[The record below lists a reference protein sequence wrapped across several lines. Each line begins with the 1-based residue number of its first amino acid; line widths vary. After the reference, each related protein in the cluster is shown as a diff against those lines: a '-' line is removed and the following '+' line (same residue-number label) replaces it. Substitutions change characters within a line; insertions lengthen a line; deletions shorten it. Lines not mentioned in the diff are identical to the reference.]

1 MSHPFVVITNECQWE
16 GSAGTLLKKDAFGGQ
31 LEIPWPQFVN
41 TLQRHFLIA
50 TKQGTDLYKCPMTIT
65 PHAITPC
72 APPTSPHITNHTHTV
87 SRFGKA

>member
-1 MSHPFVVITNECQWE
+1 VNKRGSETSANTRARSEIEFVFLISKDMSHPFVVITNECQWE

-50 TKQGTDLYKCPMTIT
+50 TKQG
-65 PHAITPC
+65 
-72 APPTSPHITNHTHTV
+72 ITNGV
-87 SRFGKA
+87 

>member
-1 MSHPFVVITNECQWE
+1 MLFSLRCIVYYGLLIWLFVDMSNPFVVITNECQWE

-50 TKQGTDLYKCPMTIT
+50 TKQGKILI
-65 PHAITPC
+65 
-72 APPTSPHITNHTHTV
+72 
-87 SRFGKA
+87 